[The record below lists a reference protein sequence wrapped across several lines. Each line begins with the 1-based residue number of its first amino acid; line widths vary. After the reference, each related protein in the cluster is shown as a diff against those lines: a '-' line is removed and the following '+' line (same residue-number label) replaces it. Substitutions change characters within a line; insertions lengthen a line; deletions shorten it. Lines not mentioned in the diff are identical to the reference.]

1 MVRQTYR
8 WTAADKKWTSAIITW
23 NLTLMSFAERSTSA
37 LLQSKNTFNTPVL
50 YNHYKCR
57 ESCAI
62 WRGWWNIMKTHND
75 EGATPQIYSASCR
88 SHLFGP
94 NVLVRVETCSFNY
107 FSMWI
112 TRFIALIL
120 SCHGFLSLNISFEK
134 IINKQIEWFCIDT
147 FENSAI
153 KNVVT
158 YHKSYRA

>member
-1 MVRQTYR
+1 MNLCNHYVKPHSNFFRRDLLVHYYR
-8 WTAADKKWTSAIITW
+8 VKIHSILHFSIIITSAG
-23 NLTLMSFAERSTSA
+23 S
-37 LLQSKNTFNTPVL
+37 Q
-50 YNHYKCR
+50 
-57 ESCAI
+57 CAI

-94 NVLVRVETCSFNY
+94 NVLVRVETCSFY
-107 FSMWI
+107 HFFSMWI

-120 SCHGFLSLNISFEK
+120 SCHGFLSLNISFK
-134 IINKQIEWFCIDT
+134 KNINKQIEWFCIDT